1 MLGICRSEV
10 LKLKNSFSAYLIF
23 AFLIIQIITVLPYIW
38 FIHRGINFQNVV
50 FLNFL
55 ILPLLSCLLAIL
67 SFDQEK
73 QANQFQEIRS
83 YKYQTIIWLGKLFI
97 LDILLIIPAGIF
109 WLTSG
114 QEQDVIVTVAGSL
127 MSVLLLNIHMLLT
140 IFVNKLVNLLISF
153 VECIFIIFASNG
165 IFNNIFW
172 IPQTQPISLI
182 LQPDVTRL
190 VVTILWVILIDILF
204 AICIKLNKD
213 LVQTV

>member
-10 LKLKNSFSAYLIF
+10 LKLKHSFSAYLIF

-204 AICIKLNKD
+204 AICIKLNKF
-213 LVQTV
+213 QSK

>member
-204 AICIKLNKD
+204 AICIKLNKF
-213 LVQTV
+213 QSK

>member
-204 AICIKLNKD
+204 AVKSKM
-213 LVQTV
+213 LV

>member
-83 YKYQTIIWLGKLFI
+83 YKYKTIIWLGKLFI
-97 LDILLIIPAGIF
+97 LDILLIIPAGMF

-204 AICIKLNKD
+204 AICIKLNKF
-213 LVQTV
+213 QSK

>member
-55 ILPLLSCLLAIL
+55 ILQLLSCLLAIL
-67 SFDQEK
+67 SFYQEK

-204 AICIKLNKD
+204 AICIKLNKF
-213 LVQTV
+213 QSK